1 MRDPEEHDAA
11 AQPAH
16 DAKSPRRRRRR
27 WMLATSLCMLG
38 VAGGCAL
45 VATTYVAALAASTPG
60 VDALQAAQSARP
72 SVLRTA
78 DGKTLQVLR
87 QMQHEPVPLERVA
100 PAVTQA
106 LIATEDQRFHE
117 HDGVDVRRTF

>member
-16 DAKSPRRRRRR
+16 DAQSPRRRRRR
-27 WMLATSLCMLG
+27 WVLASSLCAFA
-38 VAGGCAL
+38 VVVGCAF
-45 VATTYVAALAASTPG
+45 VVVVYVAALAASTPG

-72 SVLRTA
+72 SVLLTA

-87 QMQHEPVPLERVA
+87 QTRHEPVPLERVA

-106 LIATEDQRFHE
+106 LIA
-117 HDGVDVRRTF
+117 